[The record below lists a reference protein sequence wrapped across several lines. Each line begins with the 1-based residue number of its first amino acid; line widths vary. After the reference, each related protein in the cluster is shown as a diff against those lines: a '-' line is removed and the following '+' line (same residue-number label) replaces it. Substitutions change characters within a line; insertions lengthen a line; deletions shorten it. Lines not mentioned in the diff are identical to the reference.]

1 MEFEYETTIISG
13 GLFFG
18 RDKIGTGEL
27 ERELNDR
34 GRDGWELAATWFD
47 ANLKDRR
54 DAHLLIFKRQ
64 KT

>member
-1 MEFEYETTIISG
+1 MEFEYETKVISG
-13 GLFFG
+13 GIFFG
-18 RDKIGTGEL
+18 REKIGEGEL

-34 GRDGWELAATWFD
+34 GRDGWELAGTWFD
-47 ANLKDRR
+47 ANLKGQR